1 MAVCYLFANYE
12 VQYKCKYNI
21 TKDFIEV
28 ETDYDIEEEIEAE
41 NGLKLL
47 GSHTQFKERDI
58 LIIDYQNKSNF
69 LLKNARYVGRSSV
82 YGTPDGG
89 RKTKFRT
96 RNYFRHGDYGKM
108 GKICSMFFAFIEN
121 ICFYLAF
128 PPVPQ
133 FRCFGPFVMVKQFPF
148 RSQADHIIL
157 LLYSPSQQKNGS
169 GKRH

>member
-28 ETDYDIEEEIEAE
+28 ETDYDIEEEIEAK

-96 RNYFRHGDYGKM
+96 RNYFRHGDYGKDM
-108 GKICSMFFAFIEN
+108 QYVLCLYRK
-121 ICFYLAF
+121 
-128 PPVPQ
+128 
-133 FRCFGPFVMVKQFPF
+133 
-148 RSQADHIIL
+148 HL
-157 LLYSPSQQKNGS
+157 LLSCLSSGSAVPLLWSICYGKAVSVQKSGGS
-169 GKRH
+169 HNPASDGRG

>member
-69 LLKNARYVGRSSV
+69 LLKDARYVGGSSV

-96 RNYFRHGDYGKM
+96 RNYFRHGDYGKDM
-108 GKICSMFFAFIEN
+108 QYVLCLYRK
-121 ICFYLAF
+121 
-128 PPVPQ
+128 
-133 FRCFGPFVMVKQFPF
+133 
-148 RSQADHIIL
+148 HL
-157 LLYSPSQQKNGS
+157 LLSCLSSGS
-169 GKRH
+169 AVPLLWSICYGKAVSV